1 MIKNYLIKFYTPE
14 GNSMIKNIKAENL
27 SEAKS
32 AIILE
37 GYMPAVA
44 LPNIFLDV
52 LHPVRNAGMKDKELS
67 VFFTEF
73 YQLAKS
79 SGSVGKALSYMNKK
93 DKKPAA
99 SGEYKLLYSV
109 KWLYYNHK
117 LSKSRKRLKL
127 IKNCVSLLDKGET
140 LKEIFISN
148 NFEEIVLSL
157 LDLADSTG
165 DYPQTFLKISEYFDT
180 KNSYKKSIAE
190 ALAYPSFLFFLLF
203 VAFSIFLYYIIPTFA
218 LFFSQFPHIPQSTK
232 DILSLFNYLKN
243 IFIYCII
250 LAAFGL
256 AAFGFDL
263 FRIKT
268 KTASFMLDIPQIR
281 NIVNYGYLNWIF
293 YQFSLM
299 ISSGVTVNAAFNYFR
314 KNTSKIYFKNKF
326 GLIYAD
332 LMSGITLH
340 DSMVNANFLS
350 DDVVESIGYAE
361 IGGFLSETVL
371 RLSLEFKEKSNRYI
385 KLFTKGLFFL
395 AIASVVFFLLLMF
408 FSLFLPL
415 IQGMVGLPANY

>member
-14 GNSMIKNIKAENL
+14 GNSLIKNIPAESL

-37 GYMPAVA
+37 GYMPVLA
-44 LPNIFLDV
+44 LPNIFLDI
-52 LHPVRNAGMKDKELS
+52 LRPVRNAGMKDKELS
-67 VFFTEF
+67 VFFMEF

-79 SGSVGKALSYMNKK
+79 SGSVSKALSYMDKEH
-93 DKKPAA
+93 KKPFA
-99 SGEYKLLYSV
+99 SGKYKLLYPV
-109 KWLYYNHK
+109 EWLYYNHK
-117 LSKSRKRLKL
+117 LSKSRNRLKL
-127 IKNCVSLLDKGET
+127 INNCVSLLNKGET

-180 KNSYKKSIAE
+180 KNIYKKSITG
-190 ALAYPSFLFFLLF
+190 ALAYPAFLFFLLF
-203 VAFSIFLYYIIPTFA
+203 VAFLVFLYYIIPTFA
-218 LFFSQFPHIPQSTK
+218 LFFSQFPHIPQSTEN
-232 DILSLFNYLKN
+232 ILSLFNYLKN
-243 IFIYCII
+243 IFVYCII
-250 LAAFGL
+250 LAAFAL

-263 FRIKT
+263 FKVKT
-268 KTASFMLDIPQIR
+268 KTASFMYDIPQIR
-281 NIVNYGYLNWIF
+281 SIVNYGYLNWIF

-299 ISSGVTVNAAFNYFR
+299 ISSGVTVNGAFNYFR

-326 GLIYAD
+326 ELIYAD
-332 LMSGITLH
+332 LIRGITLH

-350 DDVVESIGYAE
+350 EDVVESIGYAE
-361 IGGFLSETVL
+361 IGGFLPETVL
-371 RLSLEFKEKSNRYI
+371 GLSQEFKEKSRRYI
-385 KLFTKGLFFL
+385 ELFTKGLFFL
-395 AIASVVFFLLLMF
+395 AIVSVVAFLLLMF

-415 IQGMVGLPANY
+415 IQGMVELPANY